1 MKLLISACTDK
12 TFEEGLMP
20 MAHLTTGTACAMNDN
35 AIRSQA
41 RRRHRLHHPRHV
53 VGPARQVAS

>member
-12 TFEEGLMP
+12 AFEEGLMP

-35 AIRSQA
+35 AIRTPT

-53 VGPARQVAS
+53 VGPVRQVAS